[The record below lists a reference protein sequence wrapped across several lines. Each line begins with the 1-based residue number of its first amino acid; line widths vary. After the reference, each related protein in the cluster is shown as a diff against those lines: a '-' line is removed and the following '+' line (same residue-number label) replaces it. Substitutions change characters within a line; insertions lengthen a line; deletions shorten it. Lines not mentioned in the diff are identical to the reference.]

1 MSDVLRV
8 CCMHSAS
15 HVVRCALTI
24 KAGTRNES
32 VQYNGMAHLV
42 EHMLFKGTLKR
53 DSKSINDYLE
63 KEGGELNAYTTKE
76 EIVIYSTVMKEDFAK
91 AADLLLELAFTSQF
105 PQKELDKERSVIY
118 DEIISYKDSPAES
131 IYDHFETLLF
141 SEHPLHLPI
150 LGEKKS
156 LMRITPQLL
165 SQFIAE
171 FFIPSNMVFSIVG
184 DITEGY
190 ARKCIDRSLARY
202 YKGEAALDFRSE
214 SGADIQTALPE
225 NSSSHLAGT
234 VFSKEVMK
242 RNHQAHC
249 IIGAAAYSYYD
260 GWRRNALT
268 LLCNILGGPAS
279 NSRLNMLLRER
290 YAMVYNIEASYTPY
304 TDTGIFSIYF
314 GCDKALLDKCRTLV
328 YRELEKMCTSPLSET
343 ELKKAKK
350 QFLGQLHIS
359 HDNAESQ
366 VLAAGKSLL
375 VYDRLYP
382 LEYTMKLVESI
393 TSEQLLH
400 VAKEVLCR
408 EHLSELVYR

>member
-1 MSDVLRV
+1 MNDILRV

-156 LMRITPQLL
+156 LMRITPRLL

-314 GCDKALLDKCRTLV
+314 GCDKAFLLALRVCVCYNICR
-328 YRELEKMCTSPLSET
+328 
-343 ELKKAKK
+343 
-350 QFLGQLHIS
+350 
-359 HDNAESQ
+359 
-366 VLAAGKSLL
+366 
-375 VYDRLYP
+375 
-382 LEYTMKLVESI
+382 
-393 TSEQLLH
+393 
-400 VAKEVLCR
+400 
-408 EHLSELVYR
+408 

>member
-1 MSDVLRV
+1 MNENMRV
-8 CCMHSAS
+8 CLMHSAS
-15 HVVRCALTI
+15 PVVRCALTI

-53 DSKSINDYLE
+53 DSKSINNCLE

-76 EIVIYSTVMKEDFAK
+76 EIVIYATVMKEDFAK
-91 AADLLLELAFTSQF
+91 AADLLLELALTSQF

-118 DEIISYKDSPAES
+118 DEIISYKDSPSES

-141 SEHPLHLPI
+141 DGHPLYLPI

-156 LMRITPQLL
+156 LRRITPQHLL
-165 SQFIAE
+165 QFIGE
-171 FFIPSNMVFSIVG
+171 FFVPSNMVFSIVG
-184 DITEGY
+184 DITESH
-190 ARKCIDRSLARY
+190 ARRCIDRSLARY
-202 YKGEAALDFRSE
+202 YKGEATLVFRSE
-214 SGADIQTALPE
+214 SESGIQTSLPE
-225 NSSSHLAGT
+225 KSSSHLAGT
-234 VFSKEVMK
+234 VFGKEVLK

-249 IIGAAAYSYYD
+249 IIGATAYSYYD

-268 LLCNILGGPAS
+268 LLCNILGGAGS
-279 NSRLNMLLRER
+279 NSRLHMLLREK
-290 YAMVYNIEASYTPY
+290 YAMVYNIEANYTPY
-304 TDTGIFSIYF
+304 TDTGVFSIYF

-328 YRELEKMCTSPLSET
+328 YRELEKTCTAPLSEN

-375 VYDRLYP
+375 VYDRLYS
-382 LEYTMKLVESI
+382 LEYTMKLVEAI
-393 TSEQLLH
+393 TSEQLLQ
-400 VAKEVLCR
+400 VAKEVLGR